1 MVAGMVSVPLNL
13 TLANARVPMRFKLAG
28 KKVEVMVVW
37 ANAVVMESNAFAL
50 ISTILKALAGVPP
63 PLYVS

>member
-28 KKVEVMVVW
+28 KKVEVMDVW
-37 ANAVVMESNAFAL
+37 ANVVMR
-50 ISTILKALAGVPP
+50 
-63 PLYVS
+63 